1 MPGSWTKEMR
11 FERNYL
17 SELVDVAVRSMILVF
32 CVQIDLCI
40 QDFMEICVRDLV
52 TYARKL
58 LQPNE

>member
-1 MPGSWTKEMR
+1 MR